1 MKMTTFLRVEICP
14 FSFCS
19 TSTAFA
25 QKMIIKWIL
34 VGAFAYVLLILLYVY
49 CFFTKNKH
57 LQFRNI
63 EIINIIH
70 ENHGKWCAVTFNVA
84 QLFIFLLFFKRFLNS
99 AQHTFWVP
107 PKGPELLS
115 FTKCNK
121 NQWKHSKTFNCW
133 PSKWRTYQY
142 STGFRLFLKLARS
155 MISIP
160 SKASKM
166 TNLYGSQ
173 NAIKTN
179 DMLQKPTNM
188 KSKHGETLN
197 IPHVLYC
204 VSNSDKS
211 RFVGVA
217 QTLQNKWKSTNMTI

>member
-1 MKMTTFLRVEICP
+1 MVRSDLQR
-14 FSFCS
+14 
-19 TSTAFA
+19 
-25 QKMIIKWIL
+25 
-34 VGAFAYVLLILLYVY
+34 GA
-49 CFFTKNKH
+49 
-57 LQFRNI
+57 
-63 EIINIIH
+63 IIH
-70 ENHGKWCAVTFNVA
+70 IPLV
-84 QLFIFLLFFKRFLNS
+84 FKRFLNS

-142 STGFRLFLKLARS
+142 SSGFRLFLKLARS

-173 NAIKTN
+173 NALKTN
-179 DMLQKPTNM
+179 EMLQKLTNM

-204 VSNSDKS
+204 FSNSDKS
-211 RFVGVA
+211 RFGSLPSHPGTSNFCGLW
-217 QTLQNKWKSTNMTI
+217 QSLKHCKTNGFGPNLLSWSASLEPSYWFSIGF